1 MATPTLVV
9 LYGEKVV
16 KVRIDAGVPLK
27 EVIRQLCASS
37 QLSVDGSPAHFAL
50 REKTT
55 GVLATEESFPTL
67 LLSGNGFRLVPSP
80 AVEAQEMVENL
91 KATGNRKLATFS
103 LRTLL
108 KETEFADQFLL
119 QNGFA
124 VLQQVILQES
134 GNILAYALNSFL
146 AIDGTAIDP
155 ALVPR
160 LVQIIATQPMV
171 NVVRPAMSILARIT
185 LSSLDT
191 LPPSLQSPTSSTP
204 HSGPAFLTIYQ
215 HLQDEPAF
223 IPALVDQLNAPD
235 VETRSFCL
243 DLINALF
250 QGSIQSGQD
259 FAGEL
264 EVHGAWETL
273 HLRIASPQSADSPA
287 LLTFQSHL
295 VASFHQTLSTKLRPE
310 YYPLF
315 DSIWTASELDD
326 IDERNRWRRLG
337 FKSEGP
343 QVEFEEVGL
352 LGLKALANVADVHQ
366 PDFAR
371 VRSTSSSRVHF
382 AHFGCADDQGS
393 ARSPR

>member
-16 KVRIDAGVPLK
+16 KVRIDAGVPLG
-27 EVIRQLCASS
+27 EVVRQLCAST
-37 QLSVDGSPAHFAL
+37 QLAVEGSPLHFAL

-55 GVLATEESFPTL
+55 GVLATEESFPAL
-67 LLSGNGFRLVPSP
+67 LVAGNGFRLVPSP
-80 AVEAQEMVENL
+80 AVEAMEMVENL
-91 KATGNRKLATFS
+91 NATGNRKLATFS

-108 KETEFADQFLL
+108 KEQEFADQFLA

-134 GNILAYALNSFL
+134 GNILAYSLNSFL
-146 AIDGTAIDP
+146 ALASTVQERIDP
-155 ALVPR
+155 LLLPR

-171 NVVRPAMSILARIT
+171 NVVRPAMAILARIT
-185 LSSLDT
+185 LNSLDV
-191 LPPSLQSPTSSTP
+191 PASTP
-204 HSGPAFLTIYQ
+204 KSPASPASTKSATGPAFLTIYQ
-215 HLQDEPAF
+215 HVQDEAAF
-223 IPALVDQLNAPD
+223 IGALVEQLNAPD
-235 VETRSFCL
+235 VETRSFSL
-243 DLINALF
+243 ALINALF
-250 QGSIQSGQD
+250 QGSIESGQD

-273 HLRIASPQSADSPA
+273 HARIASPQSVDSPA
-287 LLTFQSHL
+287 LLTFQTHL

-366 PDFAR
+366 PDFAK
-371 VRSTSSSRVHF
+371 V
-382 AHFGCADDQGS
+382 
-393 ARSPR
+393 RSPRFNLSF